1 MTYELQPRASG
12 ATEPAS
18 EGSAL
23 RTAFVRE
30 AIVQYRGRGLKVE
43 APIRRP
49 LQAIELA
56 RRVVRDEAREHFLAL
71 YLDGRHK
78 PIAHSVVSV
87 GTATASLVHPREV
100 FQTAV
105 LTGAVALIVLHNHP
119 SGDPSPSSEDQEVAD
134 RLRKAGN
141 ILGIQLLDSITWTHR
156 GREYASLR
164 EQGNPTFS
172 EHGPG

>member
-1 MTYELQPRASG
+1 MKYD
-12 ATEPAS
+12 EPPTTIEVARPAR
-18 EGSAL
+18 GKPDL

-30 AIVQYRGRGLKVE
+30 AIVQYRGRGLRVE
-43 APIRRP
+43 TPIRRP
-49 LQAIELA
+49 DQAIDLA

-105 LTGAVALIVLHNHP
+105 LSGAVALIVLHNHP
-119 SGDPSPSSEDQEVAD
+119 SGDASPSLEDKNVAT
-134 RLRKAGN
+134 RLQKAGD
-141 ILGIQLLDSITWTHR
+141 ILGIRLLDSITWTHR
-156 GREYASLR
+156 NPTYISLR
-164 EQGNPTFS
+164 EKEHPAFS
-172 EHGPG
+172 DLGP